1 MVIKEFIN
9 KETGMSSR
17 VEQLPSGRLKVSLKD
32 DDAGQVVRGTTV
44 TYPASMLESAIAR
57 AEDVMK

>member
-17 VEQLPSGRLKVSLKD
+17 VEQLPNGKFKVSLID
-32 DDAGQVVRGTTV
+32 DDAGKAVPWATI
-44 TYPASMLESAIAR
+44 TYSAEMKDVAIAR
-57 AEDVMK
+57 AEEVMK